1 VTSLPAPRGSHPYRI
16 AMICSGNICRSPT
29 AEVVLTSRLTDAGL
43 HDQVEVVSG
52 GIGDWHVGDPMD
64 SRSAAVLTRE
74 GYDATRH
81 RAAQVDRSWFDSCD
95 VLLAMD
101 ESHLRDLRALAG
113 RVGADPQ
120 RVLMFRAV
128 DPEGAE
134 GEVPDPYYGGGQ
146 GFEEVLAMVERTNAA
161 WVDALSQLLS
171 SDRGAS

>member
-1 VTSLPAPRGSHPYRI
+1 MTSLPTPRGSQPYRI

-29 AEVVLTSRLTDAGL
+29 AEVVLTARLAEAGL
-43 HDQVEVVSG
+43 DDRIEVVSG
-52 GIGDWHVGDPMD
+52 GIGGWHVGDPMD
-64 SRSAAVLTRE
+64 SRSAGVLSRE

-101 ESHLRDLRALAG
+101 VTHLRDLRDLAG

-128 DPEGAE
+128 DPVGAD
-134 GEVPDPYYGGGQ
+134 GEVPDPYYGGAR
-146 GFEEVLAMVERTNAA
+146 GFEEVLAMVERTSTA
-161 WVDALSQLLS
+161 WVDTLSRLLS
-171 SDRGAS
+171 SHRGVS